1 MIEEANI
8 VICGLKDVKNMR
20 FEKILKFLL
29 GLFLFLLPW
38 QTIWIFREVFVNGV
52 KREYL
57 TLGFYATEALLW
69 IVIMMFIMWYW
80 KNYKLQITNYK
91 FKMTK
96 DRVFVLAVLSL
107 ISYLLLSLIWSADKS
122 LALQQ
127 SLHILEAFLLF
138 FILLL
143 GPLKKEEAIKW
154 LVFGSIL
161 PCVLGI
167 WQFLTQSTFA
177 STWLGLASHP
187 AWQGGTSVVA
197 SETIGRWLRAYGPFS
212 HPNIFGGYLVI
223 ILFLLFFKERVPTDN
238 SCQITNNK
246 WRLFS
251 FFICQLLLIAVFFTF
266 SRSAWIVAMIIFVC
280 LLFIDI
286 THFKHHGSLFH
297 GIASVK
303 LLSVVCYLLF
313 VFLFFPLVQT
323 RLTGNSV
330 SESYSITDR
339 VSGYS
344 DAWKLFKQN
353 PILGVG
359 AGNYTLYQTQPAHNA
374 FVLFA
379 VEGGVVGVGLLVMI
393 IITYHLSRTTYQR
406 DKIFWYVLCG
416 TCYVTL
422 ASADHYLYSS
432 YTGLMLSALFFGL
445 ILRRNNENTVS
456 PQLVHCSSF
465 DTPDTACHN
474 TGTRQEP
481 IVGAGA

>member
-1 MIEEANI
+1 MTRITRIGA
-8 VICGLKDVKNMR
+8 
-20 FEKILKFLL
+20 LKFLL
-29 GLFLFLLPW
+29 SAFLFLLPW
-38 QTIWIFREVFVNGV
+38 QTIWIFREVFVGGV

-69 IVIMMFIMWYW
+69 IVIMVFIMWYW
-80 KNYKLQITNYK
+80 REKKLRNLEIKK
-91 FKMTK
+91 FSFSK

-127 SLHILEAFLLF
+127 SLRILEAFLLF
-138 FILLL
+138 FIILL

-154 LVFGSIL
+154 LVLGSIL
-161 PCVLGI
+161 PCILGI

-177 STWLGLASHP
+177 STLLGLASHP

-212 HPNIFGGYLVI
+212 HPNVFGGYLVI
-223 ILFLLFFKERVPTDN
+223 V
-238 SCQITNNK
+238 
-246 WRLFS
+246 
-251 FFICQLLLIAVFFTF
+251 LLLSYHITQTTKHKLQHVLC
-266 SRSAWIVAMIIFVC
+266 C
-280 LLFIDI
+280 L
-286 THFKHHGSLFH
+286 G
-297 GIASVK
+297 
-303 LLSVVCYLLF
+303 F
-313 VFLFFPLVQT
+313 VFLVALFFPLVQT

-330 SESYSITDR
+330 SESYSISDR

-344 DAWKLFKQN
+344 DAWSIFKQH
-353 PILGVG
+353 PVLGVG
-359 AGNYTLYQTQPAHNA
+359 AGNYTLYETQPAHNA
-374 FVLFA
+374 FALFV
-379 VEGGVVGVGLLVMI
+379 VESGLVGVGLLVMI

-422 ASADHYLYSS
+422 AFADHYLYSS

-445 ILRRNNENTVS
+445 ILRKSNENTVS

-465 DTPDTACHN
+465 DTSDTACHN
-474 TGTRQEP
+474 TPTTRLRPPRADYGEARKEP